1 MGREIMAVMTLG
13 EAAAHV
19 TATDDRF
26 ALSRATIR
34 GVDLPVFAN
43 APATLRDLQAVGAE
57 IHGDRDYIVY
67 EGERIGYDQ
76 WRAETNRISAALRD
90 RYGVRPGDRVA
101 IAMRNY
107 PEYLTLLMAIPAIGA
122 VVVMVNAW
130 WTTEELQYGFEDSGA
145 KLVFAD
151 GPRAERIAPFAA
163 RLGIRTVWVRDE
175 APEGAETY
183 AGTLAATTASEAPT
197 TPIEP
202 DDDFAI
208 MYSSGSTGHP
218 KGVILT
224 HRGAISA
231 TYSWLMGFSLVPLMM
246 DPPPT
251 PTAERQTILLTTPL
265 FHITATHPC
274 FLLSMPLGAKL
285 VMMRKWDAEA
295 AARLIEAE
303 DVTRFLAVPTMAQD
317 LAEAANR
324 LGLSM
329 PTLSN
334 LGAGGAKRPAAQVAE
349 QQDALPGVAIASG
362 YGMTE
367 TNALGV
373 GIQGE
378 DYLARPNAAGRLYP
392 PLQEMKIVDD
402 GGAEVP
408 NGTLGE
414 ICLKSATAMRGY
426 LNKPDATAETLRGG
440 WIHTGDLGFVD
451 DEGYL
456 TIVDRKKNIII
467 RGGENIS
474 GLEVEGAIHR
484 HPAVLEAAVFAA
496 PHERFGE
503 VVGAEIHLRPGA
515 KLTEAELIE
524 FLSDILAK
532 FKLPER
538 IWWSDAPLL
547 RGATDK
553 IDRRA
558 IRAACLARSPANKAA
573 SEAAT

>member
-1 MGREIMAVMTLG
+1 
-13 EAAAHV
+13 HV
-19 TATDDRF
+19 TATDPRF
-26 ALSRATIR
+26 ALTRAEVR
-34 GVDLPVFAN
+34 GVELPVFAN
-43 APATLRDLQAVGAE
+43 APTSLRELQKIGRE
-57 IHGDRDYIVY
+57 IHAGRDYIVY
-67 EGERIGYDQ
+67 EGERIGYDD
-76 WRAETNRISAALRD
+76 WVEETWCVAAALRD
-90 RYGVRPGDRVA
+90 RFGVGPGDRVA
-101 IAMRNY
+101 VAMRNY

-130 WTTEELQYGFEDSGA
+130 WTTEELEYGFADSGA

-151 GPRAERIAPFAA
+151 GPRAERIAPFAE
-163 RLGIRTVWVRDE
+163 RRGLKTVWVRDA
-175 APEGAETY
+175 APEGAPTWD
-183 AGTLAATTASEAPT
+183 AMLADAPNAAE
-197 TPIEP
+197 PDAQIEP

-231 TYSWLMGFSLVPLMM
+231 TYSWLMGFSLIPLMM
-246 DPPPT
+246 EEPPAPK
-251 PTAERQTILLTTPL
+251 ADRQTILLATPL

-274 FLLSMPLGAKL
+274 FLLSIPLGAKL
-285 VMMRKWDAEA
+285 VMMRKWDAEEA
-295 AARLIEAE
+295 VRLVREE
-303 DVTRFLAVPTMAQD
+303 EVTRFLAVPTMAQD
-317 LAEAANR
+317 LALAARR
-324 LGLSM
+324 LGLDL

-334 LGAGGAKRPAAQVAE
+334 LGAGGAKRPPAQVAE
-349 QQDALPGVAIASG
+349 QQEALPGVAVASG

-378 DYLARPNAAGRLYP
+378 DYLAKPNAAGRLYP
-392 PLQEMKIVDD
+392 PLQEIKIVDD
-402 GGAEVP
+402 EGGALPTGEV
-408 NGTLGE
+408 GE

-426 LNKPDATAETLRGG
+426 LNQPEATAETLREG
-440 WIHTGDLGFVD
+440 WVHTGDLGWLD

-474 GLEVEGAIHR
+474 GLEVEAAIHR
-484 HPAVLEAAVFAA
+484 HPAVLEAAVFPA
-496 PHERFGE
+496 PDDRLGE
-503 VVGAEIHLRPGA
+503 VVGAQIRLREGA
-515 KLTEAELIE
+515 ALAEDDLAA

-532 FKLPER
+532 FKIPER
-538 IWWSDAPLL
+538 IWWAEGPLL

-558 IRAACLARSPANKAA
+558 IAKACIGAGS
-573 SEAAT
+573 